1 MRADNCENSE
11 ESESENKRGKPRAN
25 QVFDQATIDTWTR
38 EQLEMRNKL
47 ILADIEPWQQT
58 RQVYRQGEEF
68 NRHEHLRYI
77 AGMDISFV
85 KDDKLA
91 CSGLFVFDVSDE
103 FKMVYQDLDTEPIIM
118 DQPYAPGFL
127 AYREAPF
134 LLNKLEKLRKQA
146 PEIYP
151 QCILIDGELLFEI
164 FKSIYY

>member
-1 MRADNCENSE
+1 MRADNCENSDE
-11 ESESENKRGKPRAN
+11 GDECESKRVKPRAN
-25 QVFDQATIDTWTR
+25 QVFDQSTIDTWTR
-38 EQLEMRNKL
+38 EQSEMRQKL
-47 ILADIEPWQQT
+47 ILSDTEPWQQA
-58 RQVYRQGEEF
+58 RRVYRQGEEF
-68 NRHEHLRYI
+68 NRQEHLRYI

-134 LLNKLEKLRKQA
+134 LLNKLDKLRQQK
-146 PEIYP
+146 PELYP
-151 QCILIDGELLFEI
+151 QCILIDGESISLEI
-164 FKSIYY
+164 I